1 MPITVK
7 YHDAAENSMEVD
19 LARFDYNKDSL
30 FIDFAKV
37 ISSDEENDD
46 IGEIEVRSRIIMPI
60 ESALAN
66 LAGFVHVLI
75 EYENEHRTGYGLA
88 MPKPDNEE

>member
-1 MPITVK
+1 MPITVR

-19 LARFDYNKDSL
+19 LARYDYNKDSL

-37 ISSDEENDD
+37 ISSDEDND
-46 IGEIEVRSRIIMPI
+46 IGEIEVRSRVIMPI

-75 EYENEHRTGYGLA
+75 EHENEHKTGYGLA
-88 MPKPDNEE
+88 MPKPDNVE